1 VLFSQPPIFPVCALA
16 AHEVFS
22 EVIGR
27 SFSRPSWAESRG
39 FRLFSPCYGDENCGG
54 AASER
59 MRSLHDAK
67 ASSSAKRVGVRDFR
81 ALPDVVSHHAPLMPE
96 FA

>member
-1 VLFSQPPIFPVCALA
+1 
-16 AHEVFS
+16 
-22 EVIGR
+22 
-27 SFSRPSWAESRG
+27 
-39 FRLFSPCYGDENCGG
+39 
-54 AASER
+54 